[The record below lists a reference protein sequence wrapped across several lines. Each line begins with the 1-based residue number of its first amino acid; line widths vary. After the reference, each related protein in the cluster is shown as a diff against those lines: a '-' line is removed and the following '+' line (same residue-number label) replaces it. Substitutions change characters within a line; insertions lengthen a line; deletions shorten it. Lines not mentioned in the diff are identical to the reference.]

1 MANVKFQNKRGGFV
15 VIDGKKYAAGEVFE
29 LTDEVAAHSGVIHA
43 LKIGEMVRVGKGGG
57 TGGETPPIP
66 PKPDEN
72 PAVAYKDWPEATA
85 LQIQNAVALLDPAN
99 DDQFTKVGGINVK
112 ALESI
117 LQEHIGTPTKT
128 NKADIAEATK
138 SDKNPNGADRVTLR
152 VDAEDLLNAGK
163 GGGTGGE
170 TPPPPKPDATGDN
183 NG

>member
-1 MANVKFQNKRGGFV
+1 MVKVKLQNKRGGFV
-15 VIDGKKYAAGEVFE
+15 VIDGNEYAAGEIFE
-29 LTDEVAAHSGVIHA
+29 LTEDVAAHSGVVSLIKKEQ
-43 LKIGEMVRVGKGGG
+43 LVIVGKGGG
-57 TGGETPPIP
+57 KDGETPPP
-66 PKPDEN
+66 PKPDET

-117 LQEHIGTPTKT
+117 LQEHIGTPTRTSKT
-128 NKADIAEATK
+128 DIAEATK

-163 GGGTGGE
+163 GGGKDGE